1 MSLTPPLR
9 WQAVSAPSRDT
20 LQGRTVRLE
29 SLNPARHGDGLWQA
43 LQGPDSDPL
52 LWDYLPYGPFTERTA
67 FDAWLTRNAASQ
79 DPLFFAVVEQSS
91 GQVQGLL
98 SYLSIVPEHGS
109 IEIGHVCYGHVMQ
122 RSVQATE
129 VIYLLA
135 KHAFNNG
142 YRRLEWK
149 CNNDNARS
157 KRAAERFGFSYEGLF
172 RQHRG
177 FKDRN
182 RDTTW
187 YSIIDSEWPAL
198 AAGYERWLALD
209 NFDPEGQQ
217 KQRLEQLRD

>member
-1 MSLTPPLR
+1 MSLTPPLN
-9 WQAVSAPSRDT
+9 WHAASAPSRDT
-20 LQGRTVRLE
+20 LQGRSVRLE
-29 SLNPARHGDGLWQA
+29 ALDPARHGNDLWQA
-43 LQGPDSDPL
+43 LQGPDSDPQ
-52 LWDYLPYGPFTERTA
+52 LWDYLPYGPFDARAE
-67 FDAWLTRNAASQ
+67 FDAWLARNATSQ
-79 DPLFFAVVEQSS
+79 DPLFFAVVEQRS
-91 GQVQGLL
+91 GQVQGVL

-109 IEIGHVCYGHVMQ
+109 IEIGHICYGRVMQ

-135 KHAFNNG
+135 KHAFDNG

-149 CNNDNARS
+149 CDNDNARS

-172 RQHRG
+172 RQHRV

-187 YSIIDSEWPAL
+187 YSIIEWPAL

-209 NFDPEGQQ
+209 NFDAKGQQ
-217 KQRLEQLRD
+217 KMRLEQLRG

>member
-1 MSLTPPLR
+1 MSLSPPLN
-9 WQAVSAPSRDT
+9 WQAVSAPSRQT

-29 SLNPARHGDGLWQA
+29 SLNPARHGDDLWQA
-43 LQGPDSDPL
+43 LQGPGSDPL
-52 LWDYLPYGPFTERTA
+52 LWDYLPYGPFPERGT
-67 FDAWLTRNAASQ
+67 FNAWLTRNAASQ

-91 GQVQGLL
+91 GQVQGVL
-98 SYLSIVPEHGS
+98 SYLSIAVEHGS
-109 IEIGHVCYGHVMQ
+109 IEIGHVCFGRVMQ

-172 RQHRG
+172 RQHRV

-182 RDTTW
+182 RDTAW
-187 YSIIDSEWPAL
+187 YSIIDREWPAL

-209 NFDPEGQQ
+209 NFDAKGQQ
-217 KQRLEQLRD
+217 KMRLEQLRG

>member
-20 LQGRTVRLE
+20 LQGRSVRLE
-29 SLNPARHGDGLWQA
+29 GLNPARHGDSLWQA
-43 LQGPDSDPL
+43 LQGPGSDPL
-52 LWDYLPYGPFTERTA
+52 LWDYLPYGPFPERGT
-67 FDAWLTRNAASQ
+67 FNAWLTHSATSQ

-91 GQVQGLL
+91 GQVQGVL
-98 SYLSIVPEHGS
+98 SYLSIAVEHGS
-109 IEIGHVCYGHVMQ
+109 IEIGHVCFGRVMQ

-172 RQHRG
+172 RQHRV

-182 RDTTW
+182 RDTAW

-198 AAGYERWLALD
+198 AAGYERWLAAD
-209 NFDPEGQQ
+209 NFDAEGQQ

>member
-1 MSLTPPLR
+1 MSPPLN
-9 WQAVSAPSRDT
+9 WQTVCAPSHDT

-29 SLNPARHGDGLWQA
+29 SLTPTRHSDDLWQA

-52 LWDYLPYGPFTERTA
+52 LWDYLSYGPFTERTA

-91 GQVQGLL
+91 GQVQGVL
-98 SYLSIVPEHGS
+98 SYLSIAVEHGS
-109 IEIGHVCYGHVMQ
+109 IEIGHVCFGRVMQ

-172 RQHRG
+172 RQHRV

-182 RDTTW
+182 RDTAW
-187 YSIIDSEWPAL
+187 YSIIDREWPAL

-209 NFDPEGQQ
+209 NFDAKGQQ
-217 KQRLEQLRD
+217 KMRLEQLRG